1 VRRSGRWNL
10 SKYVAPEGIQIIHH
24 VSRELQHV
32 AKVLAELIGKCF
44 PFGSL
49 EGAFMAAGGDANVM
63 MFEVN
68 PEQALLESGDRAM
81 KLLHVDSSIF
91 GENSVSR
98 VLSAEVVATQRAL
111 HPGIEVTYRDLA
123 ADPLGHLTRIHF
135 AGLKGFPPADREGA
149 RDLTAGQAALDEFL
163 VADIVVVGAPM
174 YNFSIPSQLKA
185 WIDRL
190 AVPGKTFRYTENG
203 PEGLAG
209 SKRVIVASS
218 CGGFCGLETP
228 LAFLDHRETYLRGL
242 FRFFGITDVI
252 FIRAEGVNVGPGQR
266 AKSVEAARAE
276 IGQLTARVALR

>member
-1 VRRSGRWNL
+1 M
-10 SKYVAPEGIQIIHH
+10 IHH
-24 VSRELQHV
+24 VSRELQHF
-32 AKVLAELIGKCF
+32 ARVLAELIGKCF

-49 EGAFMAAGGDANVM
+49 EGAFVAAGGDANVM

-111 HPGIEVTYRDLA
+111 HPGIEVTYPDLA
-123 ADPLGHLTRIHF
+123 ADPLGHLTGIHF
-135 AGLKGFPPADREGA
+135 AGLKGSLPADREGV
-149 RDLTAGQAALDEFL
+149 RDLAAGQVALDEFL
-163 VADIVVVGAPM
+163 DADILVVGAPM

-190 AVPGKTFRYTENG
+190 AIPGKTFRYTENG
-203 PEGLAG
+203 PEGLAS

-228 LAFLDHRETYLRGL
+228 LAFLDDQETYLRGL

-266 AKSVEAARAE
+266 AKY
-276 IGQLTARVALR
+276 

>member
-1 VRRSGRWNL
+1 M
-10 SKYVAPEGIQIIHH
+10 IHH
-24 VSRELQHV
+24 VSREFQHV

-135 AGLKGFPPADREGA
+135 AGLKGFPPADREGV

>member
-10 SKYVAPEGIQIIHH
+10 SKY

-135 AGLKGFPPADREGA
+135 AGLRGFPPADREGV

-228 LAFLDHRETYLRGL
+228 LAFLDQRETYLRGL

-252 FIRAEGVNVGPGQR
+252 FIRVEGVNVGPGQR